1 MKTYRELE
9 TWQQAMNL
17 AEVLYKTASR
27 LPRIEQ
33 FGLAAQV
40 RRAAVSV
47 PANIAE
53 GQGLGSTPGFIR
65 HLWIAHATVRELET
79 HVMLA
84 GRFGYLK
91 SDEVNAVLAH
101 LSSVGKLIRGLIAG
115 LERSAC
121 NDQ

>member
-17 AEVLYKTASR
+17 AETLYRTASR
-27 LPRIEQ
+27 LPKIEQ
-33 FGLAAQV
+33 FGLAAQI

-53 GQGLGSTPGFIR
+53 GQGLGSTPGFVR
-65 HLWIAHATVRELET
+65 HLWIAHGTVRELET

-91 SDEVNAVLAH
+91 TQEVEALLGA
-101 LSSVGKLIRGLIAG
+101 LSSVGKLIRGLITG
-115 LERSAC
+115 LQRSAGQ
-121 NDQ
+121 DE